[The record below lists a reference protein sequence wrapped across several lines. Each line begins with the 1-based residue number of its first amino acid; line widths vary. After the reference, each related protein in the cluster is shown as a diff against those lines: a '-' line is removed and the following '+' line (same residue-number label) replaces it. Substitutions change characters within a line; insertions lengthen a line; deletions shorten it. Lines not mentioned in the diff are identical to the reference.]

1 MQHKVNYLCRV
12 NVWHGF
18 NSVFITIPLFLSL
31 TTCLCMKKARNNDAI
46 SKRQCLIF
54 HILIISD
61 REAVT
66 SLDAKLKEERKQAGE
81 MVCRFPYT

>member
-1 MQHKVNYLCRV
+1 
-12 NVWHGF
+12 
-18 NSVFITIPLFLSL
+18 
-31 TTCLCMKKARNNDAI
+31 MKKARNNDTI